1 MSRICVVIP
10 AYNVAQTLGSL
21 VVQLR
26 AMGYD
31 AVVVD
36 DGSADRTAE
45 VARASGAA
53 VLSHETNYG
62 KGRSLR
68 DGFRWGLG
76 QGYEIFVAMDG
87 DGQHRPS
94 DLPRL
99 LEALTRDTVGLVVG
113 DRTGDL
119 RAMPWIRRVT
129 NTILSRWVSRWCGQ
143 PVADTQCGFRAIRR
157 AVLERITLT
166 TDRYEIESELLV
178 RASRAGFRIA
188 SVPVATV
195 YERERSRI
203 HPVADT
209 LRFFKFLRTLDQDV
223 TSYK

>member
-1 MSRICVVIP
+1 MGDLVSRVCVVIP
-10 AYNVAQTLGSL
+10 AYNVAQMLGSL
-21 VVQLR
+21 IVQLR

-31 AVVVD
+31 TVVVD
-36 DGSADRTAE
+36 DGSTDRTAE

-53 VLSHETNYG
+53 VLSHETNCG

-99 LEALTRDTVGLVVG
+99 LEPLTHDTVGLVVG

-119 RAMPWIRRVT
+119 RAMPWIRRWT
-129 NTILSRWVSRWCGQ
+129 NAILSRWVSRWCGQ
-143 PVADTQCGFRAIRR
+143 PVADTQCGFRVIRR
-157 AVLERITLT
+157 TVLERITLT

-203 HPVADT
+203 HPITDT
-209 LRFFKFLRTLDQDV
+209 LRFFRFVRSLNRT
-223 TSYK
+223 S